1 MSILDTL
8 VTDRVPGVSYGFQ
21 DMNRV
26 GEAMEYV
33 AGRLRACGF
42 HISITARTDF
52 SRTDFPSV
60 PVFEAYIGLLRQLH
74 GAAALPATSP
84 PVPVVGSAKPYM
96 TYDEANDIEQLLL
109 DIDRSI
115 DYMASAYRHCGAPVC
130 GLEDLM
136 R

>member
-1 MSILDTL
+1 MTVLDTL
-8 VTDRVPGVSYGFQ
+8 VTDRVPGACYGYR

-33 AGRLRACGF
+33 AERLRACGF
-42 HISITARTDF
+42 SISGTARTDF
-52 SRTDFPSV
+52 TRTDFPSV
-60 PVFEAYIGLLRQLH
+60 AEFERYIGVLRQLKS
-74 GAAALPATSP
+74 ATALPLTSP
-84 PVPVVGSAKPYM
+84 PVPVVGAAKDYM
-96 TYDEANDIEQLLL
+96 TYDEANDIERILL
-109 DIDRSI
+109 DINQSI

>member
-8 VTDRVPGVSYGFQ
+8 VTDRVPGASYGFR

-33 AGRLRACGF
+33 SARLSACGF
-42 HISITARTDF
+42 HISITAKKDF
-52 SRTDFPSV
+52 TRTDFPSV
-60 PVFEAYIGLLRQLH
+60 PVFEQYIGLLRQLH

-84 PVPVVGSAKPYM
+84 KVPVVGSAKPYM
-96 TYDEANDIEQLLL
+96 TYDEANDIEQLLR

-115 DYMASAYRHCGAPVC
+115 DFMAAAYRHCGVPVC

>member
-8 VTDRVPGVSYGFQ
+8 VTDRVPGASYGFP

-33 AGRLRACGF
+33 AARLRACGF

-52 SRTDFPSV
+52 ARTDFPSV
-60 PVFEAYIGLLRQLH
+60 PVFEEYIGLLRQLH

-96 TYDEANDIEQLLL
+96 TYDEANNIEQLLL

>member
-1 MSILDTL
+1 MNILDTL
-8 VTDRVPGVSYGFQ
+8 VTDRVPGASYGFR

-26 GEAMEYV
+26 GDAMEFV
-33 AGRLRACGF
+33 SARLRACGF
-42 HISITARTDF
+42 HISIIAKKDF
-52 SRTDFPSV
+52 TRTDFPSV
-60 PVFEAYIGLLRQLH
+60 PVFEQYIGLLRQLR

-115 DYMASAYRHCGAPVC
+115 DFMASAYRHCGAPVC